1 MLQKFG
7 WTSVKIVLLQYNSN
21 FSYSSGLYVQNRYT
35 EKSFKTAVYY
45 KSELLRAIVEKIFLI
60 KNSVIIQSLSQATNA
75 YRKKFML
82 F

>member
-21 FSYSSGLYVQNRYT
+21 FSYSSGLYVQERYT
-35 EKSFKTAVYY
+35 EKSFKTAIYY

-60 KNSVIIQSLSQATNA
+60 KNSVINQSLSQATNA
-75 YRKKFML
+75 
-82 F
+82 